1 MACRSV
7 AFVLLLMCAVTVAE
21 PVADGTNR
29 PLFVRGRMFTADK
42 GHHLAVSAAIYAVSF
57 YALRQEMNASQPT
70 AVQASV
76 GIALSFGIGKEVYD
90 RFSPH
95 GSVSW
100 RDLLA
105 DLAGV
110 ALAAA
115 LFSLPIK

>member
-1 MACRSV
+1 MARR
-7 AFVLLLMCAVTVAE
+7 FVVLALLLISAGAL
-21 PVADGTNR
+21 ADSADR
-29 PLFVRGRMFTADK
+29 PLFVQDRMFTADK
-42 GHHLAVSAAIYAVSF
+42 GHHFAVSAAIYAVSF
-57 YALRQEMNASQPT
+57 YALRQELNASQPA

-76 GIALSFGIGKEVYD
+76 GVALSFGIGKEVFD
-90 RFSPH
+90 RFSPN